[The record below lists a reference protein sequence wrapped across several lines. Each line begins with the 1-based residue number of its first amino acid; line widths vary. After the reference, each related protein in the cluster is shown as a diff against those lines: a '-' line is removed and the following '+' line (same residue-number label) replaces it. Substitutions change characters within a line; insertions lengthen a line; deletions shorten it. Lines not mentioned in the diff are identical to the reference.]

1 MYKKFRNLEIIGF
14 FVVSALAVGFHFI
27 YDATQSPILA
37 AIAPANESIWEHI
50 KMIFFPYFI
59 WAIVE
64 MLILKPSDQRA
75 FWKAKSYGLLSLP
88 LMLIVF
94 FYTYSGILGYSLT
107 AIDIASTFVYIAIAF
122 IISYRAYKYS
132 WDRFSNIV
140 AVLAI
145 VFGIMLIVF
154 TYATPRLALF
164 KDAISG
170 NYGIV

>member
-64 MLILKPSDQRA
+64 MLILKPSDKSA
-75 FWKAKSYGLLSLP
+75 FGKQKA
-88 LMLIVF
+88 MD
-94 FYTYSGILGYSLT
+94 FYRCHLCSSCFSIRIREYS
-107 AIDIASTFVYIAIAF
+107 AIALQ
-122 IISYRAYKYS
+122 R
-132 WDRFSNIV
+132 
-140 AVLAI
+140 
-145 VFGIMLIVF
+145 
-154 TYATPRLALF
+154 
-164 KDAISG
+164 
-170 NYGIV
+170 